1 MHQHESTIG
10 IRVSLPS
17 WPSFPPPPTSPS
29 RLSQSPGLSSLSHTA
44 NTLQYS
50 CLENSMDGE
59 AWRVQSEGSRESDRT
74 EWLSVCPQG
83 CEEASVPGLSSWL
96 LDGIFQIAFPVCL
109 SVFKFLSLSLSF
121 FWLHWVFT
129 VACRLSCST
138 ECGNLSSLTRN
149 WTCVPCI
156 ARQILNFWA
165 TGKSLNF
172 SFL

>member
-17 WPSFPPPPTSPS
+17 WTSFPPPPTTPS

-109 SVFKFLSLSLSF
+109 SVFKFLSLSLSLF
-121 FWLHWVFT
+121 FG
-129 VACRLSCST
+129 CT
-138 ECGNLSSLTRN
+138 ESSLWHVGLVAPQN
-149 WTCVPCI
+149 VG
-156 ARQILNFWA
+156 ILVLWPGIGPA
-165 TGKSLNF
+165 SPALQGR
-172 SFL
+172 FLTSGPQGRA